1 MVREAHRG
9 VEQETRVEGDLV
21 DETPL
26 ENVLCNFQELVHN
39 AAMKFI
45 LEKNKKL
52 ESTMQ
57 EILKTIR
64 STSKI

>member
-9 VEQETRVEGDLV
+9 IEQETRVEGDLV

-26 ENVLCNFQELVHN
+26 ENVLCNFQEFVHN

-45 LEKNKKL
+45 LEK
-52 ESTMQ
+52 
-57 EILKTIR
+57 
-64 STSKI
+64 